1 MTAAVKFCVPV
12 PAGTLALVG
21 EMVMEVGVGWAQ
33 QRTGVE
39 CEVRGS
45 GAVARGVGVF
55 GEVLH
60 EREKCR
66 RLADEESH
74 VGEKLERAFGNTFCF
89 GRTNDG
95 TRRQL
100 AA

>member
-1 MTAAVKFCVPV
+1 MATY
-12 PAGTLALVG
+12 
-21 EMVMEVGVGWAQ
+21 
-33 QRTGVE
+33 
-39 CEVRGS
+39 EVRGS

-74 VGEKLERAFGNTFCF
+74 VGEKLDYALGDAFGF
-89 GRTNDG
+89 GWANDG
-95 TRRQL
+95 ARRQL
-100 AA
+100 TADETDMAPA